1 MAQQLLA
8 RLFILR
14 ISYLCWES

>member
-1 MAQQLLA
+1 MAQQFLA